1 MIRGLFAQ
9 VYLHGLLMLIVVV
22 VSALLVSFLT
32 RDEDREHEVARA
44 ARYTSEQLAERWE
57 DDGRLLGEL
66 ERLHH
71 FFGLSASAF
80 SLDGRTRASVGE
92 ARFEPLSESEFSKI
106 RDGQVLWVRP
116 RSFAVPIYREEKLI
130 GYVVGRGPRHRRP
143 WRAAIVI
150 WTVAVALALAS
161 VPLVKRIVRPLRR
174 IGETTRAIGEGNL
187 GARTDLNRRDEI
199 GRLAGEVDEMAESL
213 ERSARIERELLANVS
228 HELRTPM
235 SRLRVALEL
244 AGEVEDSRRSR
255 VLKDALLDIEEID
268 ALTEDILMSARLD
281 QGVQLETESTNIQ
294 AWVQT
299 VVDRARRNWP
309 ERTIEFTG
317 VGGDHRFDSKWLGR
331 ALSNVLEN
339 ALKYSKE
346 PVTVSLSDGANVRI
360 SVTDRGIGIRQDEIE
375 RIFTPFYRVGEGDAG
390 RRGGF
395 GLGLTLARRVVQ
407 AHGGSLEVES
417 AHGEGSTFTV
427 VLPSRL

>member
-1 MIRGLFAQ
+1 
-9 VYLHGLLMLIVVV
+9 
-22 VSALLVSFLT
+22 
-32 RDEDREHEVARA
+32 
-44 ARYTSEQLAERWE
+44 
-57 DDGRLLGEL
+57 
-66 ERLHH
+66 
-71 FFGLSASAF
+71 
-80 SLDGRTRASVGE
+80 
-92 ARFEPLSESEFSKI
+92 
-106 RDGQVLWVRP
+106 
-116 RSFAVPIYREEKLI
+116 
-130 GYVVGRGPRHRRP
+130 
-143 WRAAIVI
+143 
-150 WTVAVALALAS
+150 
-161 VPLVKRIVRPLRR
+161 KRIVRPLRR

-244 AGEVEDSRRSR
+244 AGDVEDSRRSR

-294 AWVQT
+294 VWVQT